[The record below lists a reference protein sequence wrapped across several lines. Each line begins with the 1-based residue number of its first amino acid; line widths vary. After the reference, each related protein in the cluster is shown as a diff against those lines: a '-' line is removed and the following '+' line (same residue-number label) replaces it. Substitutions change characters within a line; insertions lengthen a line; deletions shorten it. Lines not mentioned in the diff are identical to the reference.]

1 MKKILI
7 ILIALFIAS
16 CAATP
21 VMVTNSSFDANEVSW
36 FLEEGTG
43 TLKGSAFLQ
52 RRDGMLVTCAGNLV
66 ELIPVGTY
74 SSERI
79 SNIYGN
85 LDSGRTTFNIFASTR
100 VDEADQQYLTT
111 YNKEKI
117 CDVDGKFS
125 FTNLAAGSYFVISKV
140 EWSVSDYSNEG
151 GYLMKRVL
159 VNDDEISEIVLN

>member
-7 ILIALFIAS
+7 ILSALFITS
-16 CAATP
+16 CAD

-151 GYLMKRVL
+151 GHLMKRVL

>member
-7 ILIALFIAS
+7 ILSALFITS
-16 CAATP
+16 CAD

-52 RRDGMLVTCAGNLV
+52 RRDGMLVTCAGNSV
-66 ELIPVGTY
+66 NIIPVGTY

-85 LDSGRTTFNIFASTR
+85 LVSGRTTFNMFNAR
-100 VDEADQQYLTT
+100 VDEPNQQYLTT
-111 YNKEKI
+111 YNKNKI

-125 FTNLAAGSYFVISKV
+125 FKNLAAGSYFVTTSV
-140 EWSVSDYSNEG
+140 AWSVIDYSTEG
-151 GYLMKRVL
+151 GYLMKRVV

>member
-7 ILIALFIAS
+7 IISALFIAS

-21 VMVTNSSFDANEVSW
+21 VVVTNSSFDANEVSW

-66 ELIPVGTY
+66 SIFPVGTY

-85 LDSGRTTFNIFASTR
+85 LDSGRTTFNIWTSTR
-100 VDEADQQYLTT
+100 VDEADQQYLI
-111 YNKEKI
+111 YSKEKK

-125 FTNLAAGSYFVISKV
+125 FTNLAAGSYFVVSKV

-159 VNDDEISEIVLN
+159 VNDDEISEIVMN